1 MGLPGKS
8 WPQRLAFAAIVA
20 LLIYA
25 TLPYFAAT
33 VRAGVSVSLIVL
45 YLAAFLLMLVVIPWT
60 TLWLF
65 SFAYSVVAKPY
76 VRAWR
81 INRIRNAREL
91 KEAAGRSDEHL
102 S

>member
-1 MGLPGKS
+1 VGLLKKL
-8 WPQRLAFAAIVA
+8 WRQRLAFAAIAV

-25 TLPYFAAT
+25 TFPYFAET
-33 VRAGVSVSLIVL
+33 IRAGVSFSLIVL
-45 YLAAFLLMLVVIPWT
+45 YVLAFVLMIILIPWT

-91 KEAAGRSDEHL
+91 KEASERFSEDD
-102 S
+102 

>member
-1 MGLPGKS
+1 VGLPGKTWS
-8 WPQRLAFAAIVA
+8 QRFAFAAIAA

-25 TLPYFAAT
+25 TLPYFAET
-33 VRAGVSVSLIVL
+33 VRAGVSVSLIFL
-45 YLAAFLLMLVVIPWT
+45 YIAAFLLMLLVIPWT

-91 KEAAGRSDEHL
+91 KEASERL
-102 S
+102 SAKD

>member
-1 MGLPGKS
+1 VGLPGKS
-8 WPQRLAFAAIVA
+8 WPQRLAFAVIAA
-20 LLIYA
+20 LLIYS
-25 TLPYFAAT
+25 TLPYFAET
-33 VRAGVSVSLIVL
+33 VRAGVSVSLIFL
-45 YLAAFLLMLVVIPWT
+45 YIAAFLLMLLVIPWT

-91 KEAAGRSDEHL
+91 KEASERL
-102 S
+102 SAKD

>member
-1 MGLPGKS
+1 VGLLKKL
-8 WPQRLAFAAIVA
+8 WRQRLAFAAITA
-20 LLIYA
+20 LLVYVA
-25 TLPYFAAT
+25 VPYFAEAI
-33 VRAGVSVSLIVL
+33 RAGVSFSLIVL
-45 YLAAFLLMLVVIPWT
+45 YVLAFVLMIIFIPWT

-91 KEAAGRSDEHL
+91 KEASERISKGY
-102 S
+102 